1 MAAHRQW
8 AVRPSSSWIVCRKK
22 STWREGWHLHSL
34 EWCRRQTCARPASQ
48 RVGASHSRAP
58 DDVARAGGRATEA
71 IGWRGPTHVLFDVAR
86 AGEEGEVGVLAA
98 DRTEPAVLVAVLS
111 LGERRVR
118 HAQRHGGAGLEDH
131 ITQLALPLHLAWQC
145 TMVSVVSPH
154 ARVVSGDE
162 YSRERWAGRWQGG
175 PTG

>member
-1 MAAHRQW
+1 VGGETLQLVDRVPEEEHVARGVALAQLGVVPQ
-8 AVRPSSSWIVCRKK
+8 ADLRPPSQPAGGHITQPSP
-22 STWREGWHLHSL
+22 
-34 EWCRRQTCARPASQ
+34 RRR
-48 RVGASHSRAP
+48 
-58 DDVARAGGRATEA
+58 RAGGRATEA